1 MRETSKMTELEST
14 QDNEEQKTKSHLEI
28 LRMLDE
34 LDVIEHRLLNFEET
48 QEPIQTTVETLET
61 APQVPVTPEIT
72 IPTPEQATEKKPHRN
87 IFKIKIRRKKQ
98 EKPAK
103 TKPEHKHR
111 LIQRLRRKK
120 DNLGK
125 TPEDLA
131 TQGEIPAPK
140 PMHGTFTLHL
150 DEEGNLIG
158 FPIKK
163 PVPKPE
169 KKHRRLL
176 PFGKK
181 KSEGENET
189 EQPKEPAKG
198 IKGKIKRI
206 TSRFKRS
213 KGEKG
218 SEGRFS
224 KLKNKLPKR
233 GKGKEK

>member
-14 QDNEEQKTKSHLEI
+14 QESEEQKIKSHLDI

-34 LDVIEHRLLNFEET
+34 LDIIEHRLLQFEET
-48 QEPIQTTVETLET
+48 QEPIQTTVENLEA
-61 APQVPVTPEIT
+61 APQVTVTPEIT
-72 IPTPEQATEKKPHRN
+72 ISTPEQPEEKKPHRN
-87 IFKIKIRRKKQ
+87 IFKIKIKRKKEQ
-98 EKPAK
+98 KPAK
-103 TKPEHKHR
+103 TVPEHKHR

-120 DNLGK
+120 DYLGE

-131 TQGEIPAPK
+131 AQGEIPAPK
-140 PMHGTFTLHL
+140 PMRGTFTLHL
-150 DEEGNLIG
+150 DDEGNLIG

-189 EQPKEPAKG
+189 EQPQEPVKG

-218 SEGRFS
+218 SGGKFS
-224 KLKNKLPKR
+224 KILSKIPIIGKR
-233 GKGKEK
+233 KEK